1 MASKWLAVCCASL
14 VLSSIAACGDDD
26 DGGGAS
32 LPGSVSR
39 DEQLEDLDEDQVVDL
54 CETLDDQLSD
64 VVSERDAI
72 RLSCILTAYTSS
84 LGGAGEL
91 DEEACEDAVEEC
103 VDEGGIGEPTT
114 TSECDADELVSSA
127 EGCELTAGE
136 LVDCLNANARQVAAA
151 VDAINCSTLADD
163 PDAIDDAFGAVAEC
177 RELEREC
184 PEVLDVDSEEPAGGG
199 EDPTGSR
206 CEDTCGSDDNGEW
219 AGDGT
224 CDDGG
229 PDSENGAC
237 TLGTDCMD
245 CGER

>member
-1 MASKWLAVCCASL
+1 L
-14 VLSSIAACGDDD
+14 VLSSVAACGGDDD
-26 DGGGAS
+26 SGGAS

-54 CETLDDQLSD
+54 CETLEDQLSD

-72 RLSCILTAYTSS
+72 RLSCTLTAYTSS
-84 LGGAGEL
+84 LGAAGEL
-91 DEEACEDAVEEC
+91 DEEACEEAVEEC
-103 VDEGGIGEPTT
+103 VDDGGIGEPTT
-114 TSECDADELVSSA
+114 TSECDADELITSA

-151 VDAINCSTLADD
+151 VDAITCSTLADD
-163 PDAIDDAFGAVAEC
+163 RGAIDDAFGDVAQC
-177 RELEREC
+177 MDLEREC
-184 PEVLDVDSEEPAGGG
+184 PEVLDVGSEDVPGG
-199 EDPTGSR
+199 EDDPPASG
-206 CEDTCGSDDNGEW
+206 CEDTCGPDDNGEW

-229 PDSENGAC
+229 PDAEIAVC